1 VSSPL
6 QGKTVFITGAARGIG
21 EAVARLAVS
30 RGARV
35 ALVGLEPERLK
46 ALAGELQAHWA
57 ECDVT
62 DQAGLELAVASTVE
76 AYGGIDYLVANAGVA
91 NIGTV
96 NTGPVD
102 AIVRTIDINL
112 NGVIRTVSAAL
123 PHLKASKG
131 YALLISSA
139 AAFTALPGMAA
150 YCASKA
156 GVEQFGNVLRLE
168 TAHLGIGV
176 GTAHPIWIN
185 TDLVRGFKE
194 DLPSYRDARKKM
206 PWPASVEISVE
217 QCAAAIVRG
226 LERRKRRVFIPRS
239 IGLLQALRVITLSR
253 FGDALI
259 KRGAGKDMV
268 PQMEEEVRNLG
279 RSFGSHSVG

>member
-1 VSSPL
+1 MSSPL
-6 QGKTVFITGAARGIG
+6 LGKTVFITGAARGIG

-30 RGARV
+30 KGARV

-46 ALAGELQAHWA
+46 VLAAEFNAHWA

-62 DQAGLELAVASTVE
+62 DQAALELAVASTVE

-102 AIVRTIDINL
+102 AIIRTIDINL

-123 PHLKASKG
+123 PQLKASKG

-139 AAFTALPGMAA
+139 AAFSALPGMAA

-168 TAHLGIGV
+168 TAHLGVGV

-217 QCAAAIVRG
+217 QCAAAIVKG
-226 LERRKRRVFIPRS
+226 LEKRKRRVFIPRS

-259 KRGAGKDMV
+259 KRSAGKDMV
-268 PQMEEEVRNLG
+268 PQMEEEVRKLG